1 MDLFKKYLLSI
12 YMAATGLSGTEPRS
26 PALGAQYHSNWIMG
40 GVVPPAIPSV
50 SLVSEFPLFVRTSVT
65 VDDGPP

>member
-1 MDLFKKYLLSI
+1 
-12 YMAATGLSGTEPRS
+12 MAATGLSGIEPTS
-26 PALGAQYHSNWIMG
+26 PALGAQHHSSWITG
-40 GVVPPAIPSV
+40 GVVPSAFPSV

>member
-1 MDLFKKYLLSI
+1 MDLFKKYLLFI
-12 YMAATGLSGTEPRS
+12 YMASTSLSGIEPRS
-26 PALGAQYHSNWIMG
+26 PAQYHSNWITG